1 MFKNSKGKKNQKK
14 ELDQKILQLEKQQ
27 LQTKDFG
34 TNTQSEHCLLEYGE
48 SELIEVQKKPNTDLS
63 DHNSFVKNS
72 PEQIMKLW
80 GKKKPMGWKLK
91 TNASEANEGYVTSLM
106 TQSRRMSR
114 RFIGVDKKSLQ
125 DSAMQR
131 IDEQFAP
138 SSQSED
144 ERAEASRKPRRIKL

>member
-72 PEQIMKLW
+72 PE
-80 GKKKPMGWKLK
+80 
-91 TNASEANEGYVTSLM
+91 
-106 TQSRRMSR
+106 
-114 RFIGVDKKSLQ
+114 
-125 DSAMQR
+125 
-131 IDEQFAP
+131 
-138 SSQSED
+138 
-144 ERAEASRKPRRIKL
+144 